1 MINNNMLSRER
12 MLNAIRH
19 QPVDHDPLYLR
30 LWSMG
35 KEVNNV
41 PFPWQDQ
48 VVRAENLLRLGV
60 DDTLLLEPP
69 LGYTEQYHADQV
81 PGVQSSLVRLPRAD
95 GDNYPLL
102 QKVYQTPEGRL
113 TQVVKVTP
121 DWPHGEDIM
130 LFSDFNIARY
140 HEPLIK
146 GMEDI
151 QRLKYLLADP
161 SSEQVAEFHQRSLG
175 LHQEAQRLGV
185 ALDGGWSAL
194 GDSVVWLCGMEN
206 VLYWQMD
213 QPKLLEALLDVLL
226 EWELMR
232 LDMLLGEG
240 IDDLVHMAWYEGTD
254 FWTPKNYRRMLKP
267 RIQQIIDRVHSKR
280 VPFRYIITKGWK
292 PLGKDFLEMGIDCI
306 MGVDPVQDN
315 INLEEAKRELGDQIC
330 LMGGINAAVMLTQW
344 TDEEIRQAVR
354 HAIKILSPGGGFILY
369 PVDNVS
375 RDLPWEKVEL
385 VIEEWK
391 DCQK

>member
-1 MINNNMLSRER
+1 MRSRER
-12 MLNAIRH
+12 ILNAFRH

-35 KEVNNV
+35 EGVDNI

-48 VVRAENLLRLGV
+48 IVRAENLLRLGV

-81 PGVQSSLVRLPRAD
+81 PGVESSVVHIPRLE
-95 GDNYPLL
+95 GDKYQLL
-102 QKVYQTPEGRL
+102 QKVYQTPEGTL
-113 TQVVKVTP
+113 SQTVKVTP
-121 DWPHGEDIM
+121 DWPHGNDIM
-130 LFSDFNIARY
+130 LFSDFNIPRFQ
-140 HEPLIK
+140 EPLIK
-146 GMEDI
+146 GVDDVH
-151 QRLKYLLADP
+151 RLRYLLADP
-161 SSEQVAEFHQRSLG
+161 SPDQLVEFHQRSLK

-194 GDSVVWLCGMEN
+194 GDSAVWLCGMEN

-213 QPKLLEALLDVLL
+213 QPQLLEALLDILL
-226 EWELMR
+226 EWELKR
-232 LDMLLGEG
+232 LELLLGEG
-240 IDDLVHMAWYEGTD
+240 IDNQVHMAWYEGTD
-254 FWTPKNYRRMLKP
+254 FWTPRNYRRMLKP
-267 RIQQIIDRVHSKR
+267 RLQQIIDRVHSFGI
-280 VPFRYIITKGWK
+280 PFRYIITKGWK

-315 INLEEAKRELGDQIC
+315 VNLEEVKHELGGQVC
-330 LMGGINAAVMLTQW
+330 LMGGINSAVMLTQW
-344 TDEEIRQAVR
+344 QDDEIRQAIR
-354 HAIKILSPGGGFILY
+354 RAIQILSPGGGFILF

-375 RDLPWEKVEL
+375 CDLPWKKVEL

-391 DCQK
+391 CCQK

>member
-1 MINNNMLSRER
+1 MINNNILSRER

-81 PGVQSSLVRLPRAD
+81 PGVQSSLVRLPRVD
-95 GDNYPLL
+95 GGNYPLL
-102 QKVYQTPEGRL
+102 QKVYQTPKGRL
-113 TQVVKVTP
+113 TQAVKVTP

-151 QRLKYLLADP
+151 HRLKYLLADP
-161 SSEQVAEFHQRSLG
+161 S
-175 LHQEAQRLGV
+175 
-185 ALDGGWSAL
+185 
-194 GDSVVWLCGMEN
+194 
-206 VLYWQMD
+206 
-213 QPKLLEALLDVLL
+213 
-226 EWELMR
+226 
-232 LDMLLGEG
+232 
-240 IDDLVHMAWYEGTD
+240 
-254 FWTPKNYRRMLKP
+254 
-267 RIQQIIDRVHSKR
+267 
-280 VPFRYIITKGWK
+280 
-292 PLGKDFLEMGIDCI
+292 
-306 MGVDPVQDN
+306 
-315 INLEEAKRELGDQIC
+315 
-330 LMGGINAAVMLTQW
+330 
-344 TDEEIRQAVR
+344 
-354 HAIKILSPGGGFILY
+354 
-369 PVDNVS
+369 
-375 RDLPWEKVEL
+375 
-385 VIEEWK
+385 
-391 DCQK
+391 

>member
-1 MINNNMLSRER
+1 MNNAMRSRER
-12 MLNAIRH
+12 MLNAICH

-35 KEVNNV
+35 NEVDNI
-41 PFPWQDQ
+41 PFLWRDQ
-48 VVRAENLLRLGV
+48 VVRAENLLSLGV

-69 LGYTEQYHADQV
+69 LGYTELYHADQV
-81 PGVQSSLVRLPRAD
+81 PGVQSSVVRLPRVE
-95 GDNYPLL
+95 GGNYPLL
-102 QKVYQTPEGRL
+102 QKVYQTPEGTL

-121 DWPHGEDIM
+121 DWPHGDDIM
-130 LFSDFNIARY
+130 LFSDFNIPRF

-146 GMEDI
+146 GVNDI
-151 QRLKYLLADP
+151 RRLRYLLADP
-161 SSEQVAEFHQRSLG
+161 SPDQIAEFHQRSLR

-194 GDSVVWLCGMEN
+194 GDSAVWLCGMEN

-213 QPKLLEALLDVLL
+213 QPQLLEALLDVLL
-226 EWELMR
+226 EWELKR

-240 IDDLVHMAWYEGTD
+240 IDDQVHMAWYEGTD
-254 FWTPKNYRRMLKP
+254 FWTPRNYRRMLKP
-267 RIQQIIDRVHSKR
+267 RIQQIIDRVHSHG

-292 PLGKDFLEMGIDCI
+292 PLGRDFLEMGIDCI
-306 MGVDPVQDN
+306 MGIDPVQDN
-315 INLEEAKRELGDQIC
+315 INLEEVKRELGGQVC

-344 TDEEIRQAVR
+344 QDEEIRQAVR
-354 HAIKILSPGGGFILY
+354 HAMQILAPGGGFILY

-375 RDLPWEKVEL
+375 RDLPWKKVEL

-391 DCQK
+391 YSQR